1 MFGFLKPNP
10 EKKIVKTIASKRQKA
25 VALQRGGKLRQA
37 ADIFKEI
44 DALEDELIEL
54 RKQQK

>member
-10 EKKIVKTIASKRQKA
+10 EKKLLKSIAAKREKA

-37 ADIFKEI
+37 ADIFKEV

-54 RKQQK
+54 RQQQK

>member
-10 EKKIVKTIASKRQKA
+10 EKKLLKSIAAKREKA

-37 ADIFKEI
+37 ADIFKEV
-44 DALEDELIEL
+44 DALEDELLEL
-54 RKQQK
+54 RQQQK